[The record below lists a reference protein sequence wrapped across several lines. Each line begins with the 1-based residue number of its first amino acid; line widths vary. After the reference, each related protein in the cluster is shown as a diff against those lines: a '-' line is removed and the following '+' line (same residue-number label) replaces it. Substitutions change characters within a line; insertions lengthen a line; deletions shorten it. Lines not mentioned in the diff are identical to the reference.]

1 MPVRIF
7 ISYRRDDLGATA
19 GRLRERLVKEFGT
32 NNVFMDVDS
41 IPAGVDFAA
50 HLQRTLETCQ
60 LVLALIGPNW
70 LKVSNAS
77 GVRRIEDPSDFVRM
91 ELTAALCKSI
101 KLVPVLIDGASMPSE
116 AELPLPLKPLG
127 KLQAIELRNSQ
138 FRWDAARLLEKLFEA
153 LGQSPRL
160 RRQLKWLAAAIA
172 LSALGT
178 AWSAIEYGWFGL
190 TPRSMWIPA
199 GFAAKDFRV
208 TAKQELPPCD
218 RGNSALAEPV
228 PINRHGEANLALLN
242 QATATASSV
251 IPGFETRHQIDY
263 LNDGWSQIIVA
274 VGYLPRCLLGLNST
288 WPKFLKS
295 VKL

>member
-1 MPVRIF
+1 MLQH
-7 ISYRRDDLGATA
+7 SCRRRFRGA
-19 GRLRERLVKEFGT
+19 
-32 NNVFMDVDS
+32 
-41 IPAGVDFAA
+41 FAENIKA
-50 HLQRTLETCQ
+50 CQ

-190 TPRSMWIPA
+190 TPRSMWIWQALQPKISA
-199 GFAAKDFRV
+199 SRQSKSFLHAIAA
-208 TAKQELPPCD
+208 TLHLLSPC
-218 RGNSALAEPV
+218 R
-228 PINRHGEANLALLN
+228 
-242 QATATASSV
+242 
-251 IPGFETRHQIDY
+251 
-263 LNDGWSQIIVA
+263 
-274 VGYLPRCLLGLNST
+274 
-288 WPKFLKS
+288 
-295 VKL
+295 